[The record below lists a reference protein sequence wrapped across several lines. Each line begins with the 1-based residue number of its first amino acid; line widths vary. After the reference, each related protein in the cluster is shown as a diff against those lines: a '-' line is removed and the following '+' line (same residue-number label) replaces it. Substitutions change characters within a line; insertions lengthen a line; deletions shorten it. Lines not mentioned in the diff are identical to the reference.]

1 MSEEK
6 GVRELE
12 RELKQARIVQK
23 NEHDARIEKNKSRDF
38 SVGVGIEKDYTVEK
52 KIPNASEIP
61 DVIILPKKSKGRKE
75 NIPF

>member
-1 MSEEK
+1 MM
-6 GVRELE
+6 L
-12 RELKQARIVQK
+12 A
-23 NEHDARIEKNKSRDF
+23 SRRTRVET
-38 SVGVGIEKDYTVEK
+38 SLGVGIDKDSTVEK